1 MPCSVSSQPKQTS
14 EVNTKSTAAPQKHK
28 FSYIAGIAIRISIG
42 LIGAM
47 LIIPISLYCIMAIF
61 APKHRSLE
69 EPVIVR
75 TSSGVTT
82 QNSTPTVPTR
92 QEAISWKLAQ
102 SYYQQKDYANASAA
116 YKRLSENLI
125 VSDPTQA
132 IWDGYLKL
140 KQALCA
146 YKLKD
151 TVTADIFF
159 HKALQSSSPVTVA
172 LANYYLAFIKNE
184 QKLYSDARLRA
195 YKALAL
201 LETIDSKFSESLISD
216 CTFHCRQD
224 TYAEALLGR
233 IQQLVSPEDWPRL
246 NCNEPLEQLDEA
258 NFQQILCSS
267 TESLASAVMSPRIQ
281 KLDPRGGSPRYVVKC
296 SQASLEELFAAFTT
310 GSGQDVRWQCSY
322 ENFSSKPVTIYL
334 CFGHPA
340 EIL

>member
-1 MPCSVSSQPKQTS
+1 MKLAKEINPTFDDAARPLTARELFAGDEDLYGILEHDGMPCSVSSQPKQTS

-42 LIGAM
+42 LIAAM

-102 SYYQQKDYANASAA
+102 SYYQQKDYTKASAA
-116 YKRLSENLI
+116 YRRLGENLT
-125 VSDPTQA
+125 SADPTQA

-146 YKLKD
+146 YRLKD
-151 TVTADIFF
+151 TVTSEIFF
-159 HKALQSSSPVTVA
+159 NKALQSSSPVTVG
-172 LANYYLAFIKNE
+172 LANYYLSFIKNE

-201 LETIDSKFSESLISD
+201 LETIDSKYSESLISD
-216 CTFHCRQD
+216 CTFLVAQTLTQKHCWAA
-224 TYAEALLGR
+224 Y
-233 IQQLVSPEDWPRL
+233 
-246 NCNEPLEQLDEA
+246 
-258 NFQQILCSS
+258 SS
-267 TESLASAVMSPRIQ
+267 WNPQ
-281 KLDPRGGSPRYVVKC
+281 KIG
-296 SQASLEELFAAFTT
+296 
-310 GSGQDVRWQCSY
+310 
-322 ENFSSKPVTIYL
+322 
-334 CFGHPA
+334 
-340 EIL
+340 